1 MALALIVKT
10 HHFGR
15 GVKRLILENE
25 LAMLIYLAL
34 ALGGGANIDTGFPV
48 AKMVTV
54 TDYREVAADAIFS
67 HVITSKRNAFNM
79 RCFSIKRTVMSC
91 AIHRAEVVI
100 TNRHR
105 LREAFNNLPEAGGAV
120 LHHAT
125 ALS

>member
-1 MALALIVKT
+1 MALPLIVKT
-10 HHFGR
+10 HHLCS

-34 ALGGGANIDTGFPV
+34 AIGGGADIDTGFPV

-67 HVITSKRNAFNM
+67 HVITSKRDAFNM
-79 RCFSIKRTVMSC
+79 RCFSIQR
-91 AIHRAEVVI
+91 AIVGSPINWAEMI
-100 TNRHR
+100 IANRHR
-105 LREAFNNLPEAGGAV
+105 LREAFNNLPEAGCTV